1 MARELR
7 IDEED
12 VGVSEPQNAGR
23 VAEMGESP
31 QGPSPYQRA
40 ATQGVSLTVVRALLI
55 VLAFAA
61 GWFGNAYHNL
71 QVFDQQIPPSMRP
84 YAAEI
89 FQTWRVVDARY
100 YDPNAI
106 NHPKM
111 ADAFIN
117 GIVSSLGDTGHS
129 RFETQAEFQQEQ
141 NQLQNKPTVGIG
153 VLLSGGG
160 AQPLR
165 IDEVFPGAPADGHL
179 KPGDVIVAVDG
190 KSVAGLTLDQVH
202 PLIAG
207 SGVAGTTV
215 TLTIQRPGVAQ
226 PFDVTLTREPFTVPL
241 VSTYVI
247 PGVNLADIQI
257 SQFGDGTDDALRT
270 ALKQVEA
277 QRVNGIILD
286 LRGNPGGFLDQGV
299 QVASEF
305 IATGSGHNVYIDH
318 ARNSQHPVPVES
330 GHQLA
335 TGLPLVVLVDSN
347 TASAA
352 EIVTAAIAYNRPTV
366 HVVGQRTFGTDTIL
380 TPFVLQDGDVVL
392 LGTQEWLTPSGANLR
407 NGLQPDQPVALP
419 AGAAEISPTQA
430 SAQHLTAAQLLASQD
445 TQLQQAI
452 KDLTR

>member
-7 IDEED
+7 SDEE

-23 VAEMGESP
+23 VAEMAESP
-31 QGPSPYQRA
+31 QGPSPNQNA
-40 ATQGVSLTVVRALLI
+40 AGQGVSLTVVRAVLI

-61 GWFGNAYHNL
+61 GWFGNVYHNL

-89 FQTWRVVDARY
+89 FQTWRVVDGRY
-100 YDPNAI
+100 YDPSAI
-106 NHPKM
+106 NHAKM
-111 ADAFIN
+111 ADAFIS
-117 GIVSSLGDTGHS
+117 GIVNSLGDTGHS
-129 RFETQAEFQQEQ
+129 RFETKAEYQQEQ

-165 IDEVFPGAPADGHL
+165 IDEVFPGAPADRLL
-179 KPGDVIVAVDG
+179 KSGDVILAVDG
-190 KSVAGLTLDQVH
+190 KSVAGLTIDQVH

-207 SGVAGTTV
+207 SGVAGTRV
-215 TLTIQRPGVAQ
+215 TLTIQRSGLAQ
-226 PFDVTLTREPFTVPL
+226 PLDVTLTRAQFTVPL
-241 VSTYVI
+241 ISTYVI
-247 PGVNLADIQI
+247 PGANLADIQL
-257 SQFGDGTDDALRT
+257 SGFGDGTDDALRT
-270 ALKQVEA
+270 ALKQAEA

-286 LRGNPGGFLDQGV
+286 LRGNPGGFLEQGV

-318 ARNSQHPVPVES
+318 TRSSQQPVSVES

-335 TGLPLVVLVDSN
+335 TSLPLVILVDGN

-392 LGTQEWLTPSGANLR
+392 LGTQQWLTPAGGNLR

-419 AGAAEISPTQA
+419 AGAAEISPAQA
-430 SAQHLTAAQLLASQD
+430 SAQQLTAAQLLAGQD
-445 TQLQQAI
+445 TQLQRAI
-452 KDLTR
+452 KDLTH